1 MGRLKR
7 VNRKRRKEK
16 FVLTNLKNQKMN
28 LKDFSIVKNLE
39 FDRSNTF
46 INNPITPKPLLFTP
60 TKHNYQ
66 IFLEKELKTPI
77 SKMLQSNVKSK
88 EYQTPDHKIH
98 FNNESGKKNL
108 MDSNIKNLLSKPILN
123 SLEKVLFSNGKKKVN
138 YETSPISNTK
148 KVPIF
153 KTNSPPPIKTN
164 SLNFQNVP
172 YLPIRKSNCNCKNSK
187 CLKLYCDCFRNQRL
201 CQDLCNCQ
209 GCGNKNKNKDRKNAI
224 DTVIK
229 KNPKAFDVKFETNK
243 ITVKNRDDLQENIS
257 YRVNFVYTK
266 GCNCKNSQ
274 CQKRYCDC
282 FQFGLACS
290 NKCKCIN
297 CLNGNQNNDNK
308 EEGKINGSV
317 IIRQS
322 VINIKT
328 ELKEKLI
335 KIKQKKFPNQKNL

>member
-1 MGRLKR
+1 MGRVKK
-7 VNRKRRKEK
+7 VNRKSRKQK
-16 FVLTNLKNQKMN
+16 FILTNLKNQKTN
-28 LKDFSIVKNLE
+28 LKDFSIVKNLGFE
-39 FDRSNTF
+39 GPKMFV
-46 INNPITPKPLLFTP
+46 NNQISRNPLLFTP
-60 TKHNYQ
+60 TKHNYHM
-66 IFLEKELKTPI
+66 FLEKELKTPN
-77 SKMLQSNVKSK
+77 SYMLQSNVKSK
-88 EYQTPDHKIH
+88 EYQTPEQKMHY
-98 FNNESGKKNL
+98 NNESGKKNL
-108 MDSNIKNLLSKPILN
+108 MDSNIKKLLSKPILN
-123 SLEKVLFSNGKKKVN
+123 SLEKILFSNGKKKNN
-138 YETSPISNTK
+138 YDTSPISNTK

-153 KTNSPPPIKTN
+153 KTSPIPQKTN

-187 CLKLYCDCFRNQRL
+187 CLKLYCDCFRNQRF

-209 GCGNKNKNKDRKNAI
+209 CCGNKVKNKNRKEAI
-224 DTVIK
+224 ETVIK

-243 ITVKNRDDLQENIS
+243 ITVKNRDNNAENIS

-290 NKCKCIN
+290 SKCKCMN
-297 CLNGNQNNDNK
+297 CLNGNQNKGIK

-322 VINIKT
+322 VIDIKT

-335 KIKQKKFPNQKNL
+335 KIKQKKFPNQNNL